1 MTKAI
6 NVSNPVSIT
15 SAALA
20 DTALQKA
27 ITEST
32 LSIAIEPSQLN
43 VQCGRVLIMA
53 ASVQTSALAALL
65 NRLDGAE
72 HCVDAIDSL
81 GSRAWLVQMNNKPEG
96 FESLKADLAATGL
109 DLNWLPSGNEASCL
123 NGGLACFDMDSTLIQ
138 VEVIDELA
146 KAAGVGEQVAAVT
159 EAAMRGELDFK
170 QSFVQRMA
178 KLKGLSES
186 VLEDIAANLPVS
198 DGMPELIKELKMRGY
213 KTAIFSGGFDYFA
226 RHLQNLYGFDYVY
239 ANQLDIHDGKVTGDV
254 IGNVV
259 DGARKA
265 ELLQEVAASLNL
277 PLERTI
283 AVGDGANDLPMLG
296 LAGMGVA
303 FRAKPVVRVQA
314 SYSVNQ
320 LGLDGVLYLM
330 GHRDN

>member
-1 MTKAI
+1 M
-6 NVSNPVSIT
+6 SNPVSIT
-15 SAALA
+15 PAALV
-20 DTALQKA
+20 DTVLQKA

-32 LSIAIEPSQLN
+32 LSIASEPSALDA
-43 VQCGRVLIMA
+43 QCGRVLVMA
-53 ASVQTSALAALL
+53 ASVQAPDLAALL
-65 NRLDGAE
+65 DRLNGGE
-72 HCVDAIDSL
+72 HSVDAIDSL
-81 GSRAWLVQMNNKPEG
+81 GSRAWLVQMDNKPEG
-96 FESLKADLAATGL
+96 FEQLKVELSVIGL
-109 DLNWLPSGNEASCL
+109 DLNWLPCGEDASCQD
-123 NGGLACFDMDSTLIQ
+123 GGLACFDMDSTLIQ

-146 KAAGVGEQVAAVT
+146 KAAGVGEEVAAVT

-186 VLEDIAANLPVS
+186 VLKEIAANLPVS
-198 DGMPELIKELKMRGY
+198 DGMPELIKELQARGY

-226 RHLQNLYGFDYVY
+226 RHLQNLYGFDYIY
-239 ANQLDIHDGKVTGDV
+239 ANQLDIKDGKVTGNV

-303 FRAKPVVRVQA
+303 FRAKPVVRAQA

-330 GHRDN
+330 GHRDA